1 MLKYRNILNLLVK
14 QICPFLRSSVP
25 SLFLIHSVVLTI
37 SLDEIQ
43 KLFRTV
49 VIVIIFDI
57 VECGSNDMSSLH
69 VFQVVAFWRFD
80 FSIFLKSMSLFVKDN
95 LLQI

>member
-1 MLKYRNILNLLVK
+1 M
-14 QICPFLRSSVP
+14 
-25 SLFLIHSVVLTI
+25 VLTI

-43 KLFRTV
+43 KLFGTV

-80 FSIFLKSMSLFVKDN
+80 LSIFLKSMSLLVKDN